1 MGRAWDAGFVM
12 TETITRLYDSDAAAE
27 RAVQSL
33 ESASAGSDERSGA
46 DTGVSRPSRSLGGV
60 VAAIG
65 GVVAIALVLV
75 LLAIPGVGAIV
86 FGAIAGALIHRAMA
100 ETAVEVRS
108 EKIRPGTVLVTARVP
123 DRDRR
128 RLEAMLDRT
137 TPGGRNLRFP
147 LRKAS

>member
-1 MGRAWDAGFVM
+1 M
-12 TETITRLYDSDAAAE
+12 TETITRLYDSDVAAE

-33 ESASAGSDERSGA
+33 ESAGTGSDLRSGA
-46 DTGVSRPSRSLGGV
+46 VAGASRSSWSLAK
-60 VAAIG
+60 VAAAAG
-65 GVVAIALVLV
+65 AVLGIALTLF

-86 FGAIAGALIHRAMA
+86 FGAIVGALIHRAMA
-100 ETAVEVRS
+100 DTTVEVRS
-108 EKIRPGTVLVTARVP
+108 EKIRSGAVLVTARVP